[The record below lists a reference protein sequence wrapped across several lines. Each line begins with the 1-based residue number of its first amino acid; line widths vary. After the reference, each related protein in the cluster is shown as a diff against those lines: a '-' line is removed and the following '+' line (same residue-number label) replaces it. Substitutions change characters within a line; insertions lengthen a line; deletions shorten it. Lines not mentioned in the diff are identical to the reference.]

1 MSFTVQ
7 PLGNSAAKLY
17 TFRNKNGMEL
27 AVTNIGAAVTKIVAP
42 AADGQKIDVALG
54 YDSAEGYE
62 NNRFYYGATI
72 GRYGNRIGGASFK
85 LGDTVVRLDKNEGN
99 NTLHGGFD
107 SYSNRVWQAEERLG
121 EETSVTFR
129 LKSPDGDQGMPG
141 AADVAVTYSLTDDNS
156 VVIHYRAVADKTTVF
171 NMTNHSYFN
180 LDGHDAGSVAGQFIW
195 LDCDAF
201 VVIDKEFIPTG
212 ELRPVKSTPMDF
224 TTAKPI
230 GRDVDADYEQL
241 TAGGGYDHN
250 YVINSPSLDKPCAR
264 AWSEKSGVEMRVY
277 TDLPGVQLYGGN
289 GMGGDS
295 AGKSGARYVRR
306 GGFCLET
313 QYFPDSPNKPAFPS
327 SVFEAGQPFDSVTI
341 YRFSVAERRP

>member
-1 MSFTVQ
+1 
-7 PLGNSAAKLY
+7 
-17 TFRNKNGMEL
+17 
-27 AVTNIGAAVTKIVAP
+27 
-42 AADGQKIDVALG
+42 
-54 YDSAEGYE
+54 
-62 NNRFYYGATI
+62 
-72 GRYGNRIGGASFK
+72 
-85 LGDTVVRLDKNEGN
+85 
-99 NTLHGGFD
+99 
-107 SYSNRVWQAEERLG
+107 
-121 EETSVTFR
+121 
-129 LKSPDGDQGMPG
+129 
-141 AADVAVTYSLTDDNS
+141 
-156 VVIHYRAVADKTTVF
+156 VADKITVF

-212 ELRPVKSTPMDF
+212 ELRPVKGTPMDF

-230 GRDVDADYEQL
+230 GRDVDAGYEQL
-241 TAGGGYDHN
+241 AAGGGYDHN

-264 AWSEKSGVEMRVY
+264 AWSEKSGVELRVY

-295 AGKSGARYVRR
+295 DGKGGARYIRR

-341 YRFSVAERRP
+341 YRFSVAERRPRGALKRV